1 MGSSCSQDE
10 PDQPEVNLIP
20 PYKYPY
26 RAAEPEPENHHP
38 SNTSKK
44 SVNYNEDFFIEQ
56 NEPKITKNNNPPQ
69 TIKNNQKIFD
79 EPKIFEGDQLP
90 KSLKMDRKPEN
101 LLGKGSFGSVYK
113 AYYEGSAVAVK
124 ILHNCENM
132 EGETIEEIMNMKK
145 LVHPNIVKYIAHFFK
160 KSEQSLYIIMELAK
174 GTLKEKITQQIS
186 PQSLYQIIWEL
197 VSGLDYAHKQ
207 GIYHSDI
214 KPSNILIFP
223 NPLMFGSIFKLS
235 DWGESKDMSETIGKS
250 GKMTIQANVISG
262 TPSYLAPEMENCLR
276 KLDANSPEEMKVNYF
291 KTDVFS
297 LGVMLYELLGGDL
310 KGLRQVISKELDLNS
325 IKREKYYVFLQEQ
338 KRKLKQDQQK
348 IDPTIIELIF
358 SMLGFEKDNRNLM
371 STIRTS

>member
-1 MGSSCSQDE
+1 
-10 PDQPEVNLIP
+10 
-20 PYKYPY
+20 
-26 RAAEPEPENHHP
+26 
-38 SNTSKK
+38 
-44 SVNYNEDFFIEQ
+44 
-56 NEPKITKNNNPPQ
+56 
-69 TIKNNQKIFD
+69 
-79 EPKIFEGDQLP
+79 
-90 KSLKMDRKPEN
+90 
-101 LLGKGSFGSVYK
+101 
-113 AYYEGSAVAVK
+113 
-124 ILHNCENM
+124 
-132 EGETIEEIMNMKK
+132 
-145 LVHPNIVKYIAHFFK
+145 
-160 KSEQSLYIIMELAK
+160 
-174 GTLKEKITQQIS
+174 
-186 PQSLYQIIWEL
+186 
-197 VSGLDYAHKQ
+197 
-207 GIYHSDI
+207 
-214 KPSNILIFP
+214 
-223 NPLMFGSIFKLS
+223 MFGSIFKLS

-371 STIRTS
+371 STILTSLETNRLFSDQFMEKSEV